1 MATDHSRFASRTDKP
16 MERRVRER
24 ERGGEKWG
32 SYRQRAFMIAEKLGE
47 IISPDLFIRG
57 APFPPLSR
65 PLSLIVTVRNRCC
78 FIGGCKVISRLEC
91 LVFNPV
97 DDDVYTGVYTISWG
111 ACIRVCIDTR
121 CNGYWYA
128 RMNVH
133 RRWYFVGKFLL
144 PRRILVWTGNGDYR

>member
-1 MATDHSRFASRTDKP
+1 
-16 MERRVRER
+16 
-24 ERGGEKWG
+24 
-32 SYRQRAFMIAEKLGE
+32 MIAEKLRE

-97 DDDVYTGVYTISWG
+97 DDDVYTGVYTIPRG
-111 ACIRVCIDTR
+111 ACIRVYVCVCVYRHECI
-121 CNGYWYA
+121 GYWYA
-128 RMNVH
+128 RVNVH